1 MRDVIHHLEMLQKE
15 MLAYANRNVLKRR
28 DVPRPKSNP
37 KISKEEMKLYKEGV
51 ESRRDARETYKTF
64 LKSVSGACEEISKE
78 LLRKG
83 VHPSAKTLW
92 GGLRDRGLT
101 IKSDGI
107 SYDYQTFSMYYY
119 KMIKPTVDHI
129 VFKHQRGGRKPT

>member
-1 MRDVIHHLEMLQKE
+1 MRDVVHLLGVLQKE
-15 MLAYANRNVLKRR
+15 MLDHANRNALK
-28 DVPRPKSNP
+28 KIP
-37 KISKEEMKLYKEGV
+37 KIKANSKKTKEEMNFYNKGV
-51 ESRRDARETYKTF
+51 ESRREARETYKNF
-64 LKSVSGACEEISKE
+64 LKSVSGACEEIAKE
-78 LLRKG
+78 LLKTG

-92 GGLRDRGLT
+92 GGLRERGLT

-129 VFKHQRGGRKPT
+129 VFKHQRGGRKPTRT